1 MHSRQQH
8 PSVPPSTNPPE
19 TRSGRAAVGL
29 IGLLLVTAIG
39 LYLLFGNMGGTTYM
53 DEVQKGKERGQEVS
67 LDMQAQQ
74 LLTSVTQYQLANDA
88 LPRTM
93 EDLEAP
99 AGAFVDPWGLQ
110 VRFTCEKEE
119 RSGRGVLRIESA
131 GPDGEFE
138 TEDDLTVVRDLAC

>member
-1 MHSRQQH
+1 M
-8 PSVPPSTNPPE
+8 PTN
-19 TRSGRAAVGL
+19 TRLPAAARRGSAAFGL
-29 IGLLLVTAIG
+29 IGVLIVMAIV

-53 DEVQKGKERGQEVS
+53 DEVQKGKERGQEVN

-88 LPRTM
+88 LPRSM

-99 AGAFVDPWGLQ
+99 AGAFVDPCGLQ

-119 RSGRGVLRIESA
+119 RSGKGLIRIVSA

-138 TEDDLTVVRDLAC
+138 TEDDVTVTKDLPI

>member
-1 MHSRQQH
+1 MNNHRWESR
-8 PSVPPSTNPPE
+8 VGN
-19 TRSGRAAVGL
+19 RGNAAIGL
-29 IGLLLVTAIG
+29 IGVLVVMAIV

-53 DEVQKGKERGQEVS
+53 DEVKKGRDQGQQTN

-88 LPRTM
+88 LPRSM

-99 AGAFVDPWGLQ
+99 AGAYLDPWGLQ
-110 VRFTCEKEE
+110 VRFTCEKDE
-119 RSGRGVLRIESA
+119 RSGRGVLRIVSA

-138 TEDDLTVVRDLAC
+138 TEDDLTVVKDLAI